1 MKQVSSMSELFERLN
16 DLKIVFRYGQKMIP
30 IIQSLIDFMKDTVP
44 LLEDINTSISDTTNK
59 IPKAK
64 DQINNVS
71 SQTELATTEIL
82 DIVDSISDDVEKFDK
97 YIKEIKNKEE
107 EKKKTW
113 EAIKN
118 LIPHSSESEKYIN
131 HFESLD
137 IFYSVLPSMEAIFN
151 KIRDDVYKI
160 TLSLQVQDITSQQLA
175 AVNHLIESVRLK
187 LSSLIIHLDET
198 DLTSIEN
205 VKLDIP
211 VGSTFDPDAV
221 YTKSTERQEAAD
233 LLINSINNKATQ
245 DEIDKLFS

>member
-1 MKQVSSMSELFERLN
+1 
-16 DLKIVFRYGQKMIP
+16 
-30 IIQSLIDFMKDTVP
+30 
-44 LLEDINTSISDTTNK
+44 
-59 IPKAK
+59 
-64 DQINNVS
+64 
-71 SQTELATTEIL
+71 
-82 DIVDSISDDVEKFDK
+82 
-97 YIKEIKNKEE
+97 
-107 EKKKTW
+107 
-113 EAIKN
+113 
-118 LIPHSSESEKYIN
+118 
-131 HFESLD
+131 
-137 IFYSVLPSMEAIFN
+137 MEAIFN